1 MRTHIEAFSA
11 FNESRSSSSGES
23 SWYYGIADC
32 HGIES
37 FIKEPDLKR
46 AENMDK
52 LKALGLSDKG
62 GEEEPE
68 KKGYGGNLG
77 MMMMRCKF
85 NSQRHPVVYRVKLSD
100 DAASTVEEM
109 FADGDYADALIFMKD
124 YAEETQIARGQGTNP
139 EKTWKMIP
147 NPDLD
152 PFH

>member
-1 MRTHIEAFSA
+1 MKNHVSSFGT
-11 FNESRSSSSGES
+11 FNESRNQGES

-37 FIKEPDLKR
+37 FIKEPDLQR
-46 AENMDK
+46 AERMDK
-52 LKALGLSDKG
+52 LKTLGLSDKG

-68 KKGYGGNLG
+68 KKAYGGNLG

-100 DAASTVEEM
+100 DMANMVEEM
-109 FADGDYADALIFMKD
+109 IADGDYADALIALKD
-124 YAEETQIARGQGTNP
+124 YAEEVQIARGQGTNP
-139 EKTWKMIP
+139 EKMWNNIP

-152 PFH
+152 PFS

>member
-11 FNESRSSSSGES
+11 FNESHRCES

-46 AENMDK
+46 ADNMDK

-62 GEEEPE
+62 GEDEPE

-109 FADGDYADALIFMKD
+109 IADGDYSDALIFMKD

-139 EKTWKMIP
+139 EKMWKMIP

>member
-11 FNESRSSSSGES
+11 FNESRRGES

-46 AENMDK
+46 ADNMDK

-62 GEEEPE
+62 GEDEPE

-109 FADGDYADALIFMKD
+109 IADGDYSDALIFMKD

-139 EKTWKMIP
+139 EKMWKMIP

>member
-1 MRTHIEAFSA
+1 MKNIIKPFKA
-11 FNESRSSSSGES
+11 FNESRGGES

-32 HGIES
+32 HGVES
-37 FIKEPDLKR
+37 FIKEPDLQKADR
-46 AENMDK
+46 MDT
-52 LKALGLSDKG
+52 LKKLGLSDKG

-68 KKGYGGNLG
+68 KKSYGGNLG

-85 NSQRHPVVYRVKLSD
+85 NSQRHPVVYRVKMSD
-100 DAASTVEEM
+100 DMASMVEEM
-109 FADGDYADALIFMKD
+109 LADGDYADALIAIKD
-124 YAEETQIARGQGTNP
+124 YAEEVQIARGQGTNP

>member
-1 MRTHIEAFSA
+1 MKNLVKPFKE
-11 FNESRSSSSGES
+11 FNESRGHHGES

-32 HGIES
+32 HGVES

-46 AENMDK
+46 AVNMDK

-68 KKGYGGNLG
+68 KKQYGGNLG

-85 NSQRHPVVYRVKLSD
+85 NSQRHPVVYRVKMSD
-100 DAASTVEEM
+100 DMASMVEELL
-109 FADGDYADALIFMKD
+109 ADGEYADALIAIKD
-124 YAEETQIARGQGTNP
+124 YSEEVQIARGQGTNP
-139 EKTWKMIP
+139 EKAWKMIP